1 MQQGDEAYPSPAEK
15 ANDDRTFTVYGGK
28 ILQLP
33 TLTMSDLRIASSPQG
48 EAFVKEH
55 LHLEGMIGF
64 PLIDLYRDHGVILQP
79 LNTTTSHVLLVL
91 NDEKALDMMAMIHH
105 TYSLLGYTLI
115 FDETTVFHT
124 LPEPVEPVESEEPT
138 STPGRKE
145 EVEAELPPKPQ
156 GRQSKLDVLGMEVA

>member
-1 MQQGDEAYPSPAEK
+1 MQTGNEAYPSPAEK
-15 ANDDRTFTVYGGK
+15 ATDDRTFTVYDGK

-33 TLTMSDLRIASSPQG
+33 TLTMADLRIASSPQG

-55 LHLEGMIGF
+55 LHKEGMIGF
-64 PLIDLYRDHGVILQP
+64 PLFDLYRDHGVILQP
-79 LNTTTSHVLLVL
+79 LNSTTSHVLVVL

-124 LPEPVEPVESEEPT
+124 LSEPVEPAESEEPT
-138 STPGRKE
+138 ITPGQKE
-145 EVEAELPPKPQ
+145 DEETVSVAKVQ
-156 GRQSKLDVLGMEVA
+156 SRQSKLDVLGMEVA

>member
-1 MQQGDEAYPSPAEK
+1 MQQGDKAYPSPAEK
-15 ANDDRTFTVYGGK
+15 ATDDRTFTVYGGK

-33 TLTMSDLRIASSPQG
+33 TLTMADLRIASSPQG

-55 LHLEGMIGF
+55 LHMEGMIGF

-124 LPEPVEPVESEEPT
+124 LPERVEPSETEEPT
-138 STPGRKE
+138 ITTERKE
-145 EVEAELPPKPQ
+145 EVEAELQPKPQ

>member
-1 MQQGDEAYPSPAEK
+1 MNATSLEE
-15 ANDDRTFTVYGGK
+15 RTFAVYDGK

-55 LHLEGMIGF
+55 LHMDGMIGF

-91 NDEKALDMMAMIHH
+91 NLSLIH
-105 TYSLLGYTLI
+105 I
-115 FDETTVFHT
+115 
-124 LPEPVEPVESEEPT
+124 
-138 STPGRKE
+138 
-145 EVEAELPPKPQ
+145 
-156 GRQSKLDVLGMEVA
+156 

>member
-1 MQQGDEAYPSPAEK
+1 MNATSLEE
-15 ANDDRTFTVYGGK
+15 RTFTVYDGK

-33 TLTMSDLRIASSPQG
+33 TLTLSDLRIASSPQG

-55 LHLEGMIGF
+55 LHMKGMIGF
-64 PLIDLYRDHGVILQP
+64 PLVDLYRDHGVILQP
-79 LNTTTSHVLLVL
+79 LNTTTSHVLVVL

-124 LPEPVEPVESEEPT
+124 LSKPVEPAESEEPT

-145 EVEAELPPKPQ
+145 EVEAKLQPKPQ

>member
-15 ANDDRTFTVYGGK
+15 ATDDRTFTVYGGK

-33 TLTMSDLRIASSPQG
+33 TMTLSDLRIASSPQG

-55 LHLEGMIGF
+55 LHMEGMIGF
-64 PLIDLYRDHGVILQP
+64 PLVDLYRDHGVILQP

-124 LPEPVEPVESEEPT
+124 LSKPVESAESVEPVAASMD
-138 STPGRKE
+138 KE
-145 EVEAELPPKPQ
+145 EFEAEVPPKSQ

>member
-1 MQQGDEAYPSPAEK
+1 MNVNSLEA
-15 ANDDRTFTVYGGK
+15 RTFTVYDGK

-33 TLTMSDLRIASSPQG
+33 TLTMADLRIASSPQG

-55 LHLEGMIGF
+55 LHKEGMIGF
-64 PLIDLYRDHGVILQP
+64 PLVDLYRDHGVVLQP
-79 LNTTTSHVLLVL
+79 LNSTTSHVLVVL
-91 NDEKALDMMAMIHH
+91 NDEKPLEMMAMIHH

-124 LPEPVEPVESEEPT
+124 LPEPVEPAESEEPT
-138 STPGRKE
+138 IALGRKE

-156 GRQSKLDVLGMEVA
+156 GRQSKLDVIGMEVA

>member
-1 MQQGDEAYPSPAEK
+1 MN
-15 ANDDRTFTVYGGK
+15 ANSLEERTFTVYDGK

-48 EAFVKEH
+48 RAFVEERIH
-55 LHLEGMIGF
+55 TENMNGF
-64 PLIDLYRDHGVILQP
+64 PLVELYRDHGVILQP
-79 LNTTTSHVLLVL
+79 LNSSTTHVLVVL

-124 LPEPVEPVESEEPT
+124 LPERVEPAESQEETIAPERIE
-138 STPGRKE
+138 GI
-145 EVEAELPPKPQ
+145 EAELQPKSR
-156 GRQSKLDVLGMEVA
+156 GRQSKLDILGMEVA

>member
-1 MQQGDEAYPSPAEK
+1 MNATSLEE
-15 ANDDRTFTVYGGK
+15 RTFTVYDGK

-48 EAFVKEH
+48 RAFVEERIH
-55 LHLEGMIGF
+55 TEGMNGF
-64 PLIDLYRDHGVILQP
+64 PLVELYRDHGVILQP
-79 LNTTTSHVLLVL
+79 LNSSTTHVLVVL

-124 LPEPVEPVESEEPT
+124 LPERVEPAESQEET
-138 STPGRKE
+138 IALERIEGI
-145 EVEAELPPKPQ
+145 EAELQPKSR
-156 GRQSKLDVLGMEVA
+156 GRQSKLDILGMEVA

>member
-1 MQQGDEAYPSPAEK
+1 MNATSLEE
-15 ANDDRTFTVYGGK
+15 RTFTVYDGK

-91 NDEKALDMMAMIHH
+91 NDEKALDMMAMIHQ

-124 LPEPVEPVESEEPT
+124 LPEPVEPAESEEPT

-145 EVEAELPPKPQ
+145 EVEAKLPPKPQ

>member
-15 ANDDRTFTVYGGK
+15 ATDNRTFTVYGGK

-55 LHLEGMIGF
+55 LHMEGMIGF

-79 LNTTTSHVLLVL
+79 LNSTTSHVLLVL

-105 TYSLLGYTLI
+105 TYSLLEYTLI

-124 LPEPVEPVESEEPT
+124 LSERVESAESIEPVAASMD
-138 STPGRKE
+138 KE

>member
-1 MQQGDEAYPSPAEK
+1 MN
-15 ANDDRTFTVYGGK
+15 ANSLEERTFTVYDGK

-55 LHLEGMIGF
+55 LHMEGMIGF

-124 LPEPVEPVESEEPT
+124 LSEPVESAEPQQTTIKHDEENLN
-138 STPGRKE
+138 
-145 EVEAELPPKPQ
+145 EVELPSKTQ

>member
-1 MQQGDEAYPSPAEK
+1 MNATSLEE
-15 ANDDRTFTVYGGK
+15 RTFTVYDGK

-33 TLTMSDLRIASSPQG
+33 TLTMSDLRIASSPRG

-79 LNTTTSHVLLVL
+79 LNTTTSHVSLVL

-124 LPEPVEPVESEEPT
+124 LSKPVESAESIEPVAA
-138 STPGRKE
+138 SMDKE
-145 EVEAELPPKPQ
+145 DFEAELPPKSQ

>member
-1 MQQGDEAYPSPAEK
+1 MNVTSLEE
-15 ANDDRTFTVYGGK
+15 RTFTVYDGK

-48 EAFVKEH
+48 RAFVEERIH
-55 LHLEGMIGF
+55 TEGMNGF
-64 PLIDLYRDHGVILQP
+64 PLVELYRDHGVILQP
-79 LNTTTSHVLLVL
+79 LNSSTTHVLVVL
-91 NDEKALDMMAMIHH
+91 NDEKALEMMAMIHH

-124 LPEPVEPVESEEPT
+124 LSEPVESAEPQQTTITHDEENLN
-138 STPGRKE
+138 
-145 EVEAELPPKPQ
+145 EVELPSKTQ

>member
-1 MQQGDEAYPSPAEK
+1 MN
-15 ANDDRTFTVYGGK
+15 ANSLEERTFTVYDGK

-48 EAFVKEH
+48 RAFVEERIH
-55 LHLEGMIGF
+55 TENMNGF
-64 PLIDLYRDHGVILQP
+64 PLVELYRDHGVILQP
-79 LNTTTSHVLLVL
+79 LNSSTTHVLVVL

-124 LPEPVEPVESEEPT
+124 LSEPVESAEPQQTTIKHDEENLN
-138 STPGRKE
+138 
-145 EVEAELPPKPQ
+145 EVELPSKTQ

>member
-1 MQQGDEAYPSPAEK
+1 MN
-15 ANDDRTFTVYGGK
+15 ANSLEERTFTVYDGK

-48 EAFVKEH
+48 RAFVEERIH
-55 LHLEGMIGF
+55 TENMNGF
-64 PLIDLYRDHGVILQP
+64 PLVELYRDHGVILQP
-79 LNTTTSHVLLVL
+79 LNSSTTHVLVVL

-124 LPEPVEPVESEEPT
+124 LPEPVESAEPQQTTIKHDEENLN
-138 STPGRKE
+138 
-145 EVEAELPPKPQ
+145 EVELPSKTQ

>member
-1 MQQGDEAYPSPAEK
+1 MNATSLEE
-15 ANDDRTFTVYGGK
+15 RTFTVYDGK

-55 LHLEGMIGF
+55 LHMEGMIGF
-64 PLIDLYRDHGVILQP
+64 PLIDLYRDHGVVLQP
-79 LNTTTSHVLLVL
+79 LNSTTSHVLVVL

-124 LPEPVEPVESEEPT
+124 LPERVEPAEPQEETIAPE
-138 STPGRKE
+138 RKE
-145 EVEAELPPKPQ
+145 GVEAELQPKSQ

>member
-1 MQQGDEAYPSPAEK
+1 MNATSLEE
-15 ANDDRTFTVYGGK
+15 RTFTVYDGK

-55 LHLEGMIGF
+55 LHMEGMIGF
-64 PLIDLYRDHGVILQP
+64 PLVELYRDHGVILQP
-79 LNTTTSHVLLVL
+79 LNSSTTHVLVVL

-105 TYSLLGYTLI
+105 TYCLLGYTLI

-124 LPEPVEPVESEEPT
+124 LPEPVEPAESEELT
-138 STPGRKE
+138 STLVRKE
-145 EVEAELPPKPQ
+145 EVEAELAPKHQ
-156 GRQSKLDVLGMEVA
+156 DRQSKLDVLGMEVA